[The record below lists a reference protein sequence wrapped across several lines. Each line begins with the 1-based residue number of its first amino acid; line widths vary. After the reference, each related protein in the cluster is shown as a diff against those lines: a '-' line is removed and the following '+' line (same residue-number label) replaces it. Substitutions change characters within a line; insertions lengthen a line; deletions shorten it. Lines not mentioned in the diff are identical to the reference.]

1 MKGLESV
8 AGGFDAV
15 FVVKAGRDGCG
26 TPGVERFFKHGT
38 DFPSDADGCVVL
50 AEDGAGDF
58 EAAHT
63 AGVVGL
69 VMRVGHDELRL
80 AGFEAL
86 RGGSYAALVD
96 DERSVREE
104 LGVGSVLGDADG
116 VRQWMAGTIT
126 VVIADEQDGAHADF
140 DCGAGGV
147 LIEAAGGKD
156 GGGTEGEDERCGA

>member
-1 MKGLESV
+1 MHGTPPLFYTHMLDVRFPVGIRSALCQARSGLKGLESV

-38 DFPSDADGCVVL
+38 DFASNADGCVVL

-86 RGGSYAALVD
+86 RGGADAPPVGGES
-96 DERSVREE
+96 SGGEE
-104 LGVGSVLGDADG
+104 LG
-116 VRQWMAGTIT
+116 
-126 VVIADEQDGAHADF
+126 
-140 DCGAGGV
+140 
-147 LIEAAGGKD
+147 
-156 GGGTEGEDERCGA
+156 